1 MSPNFYLLFFLK
13 KRKKCEKVGV
23 SSHYSAILHLKI
35 RIDARGSQRRQK
47 DSTIFRRMQQ
57 KMKKKEVKCSEHRN
71 QNLNGIARDPREQL
85 QQRHSLPPRR
95 GGLWHLT
102 WLLELL
108 GCGGGVGGEWQQV
121 RVLKVRRL
129 AKLHYYLRVSGASRF
144 LRCDFPRGLFGA
156 IYARDFFFLLGIL
169 FFPVGSSEVVL
180 GKECPSQG
188 TWQVVELMPWQLKCK
203 FLELS

>member
-1 MSPNFYLLFFLK
+1 M
-13 KRKKCEKVGV
+13 GV
-23 SSHYSAILHLKI
+23 TTKAKN
-35 RIDARGSQRRQK
+35 
-47 DSTIFRRMQQ
+47 STIFRRMQQ

-108 GCGGGVGGEWQQV
+108 GGGGGVGGEWQQV

-156 IYARDFFFLLGIL
+156 IYTRDFFFFFFARNSFFSSWQFRGGSRKRMSKPRYLTGGWIDAVAVEMQIFGIKL
-169 FFPVGSSEVVL
+169 DS
-180 GKECPSQG
+180 
-188 TWQVVELMPWQLKCK
+188 TWDQL
-203 FLELS
+203 